1 MTVTVPTA
9 SNVFTITELAR
20 SLGLVLT
27 SWQLAM
33 LDRALDDTKEA
44 SK

>member
-9 SNVFTITELAR
+9 SNVFQINELAR
-20 SLGLVLT
+20 SLGIVLT
-27 SWQLAM
+27 SWQLDV
-33 LDRALDDTKEA
+33 LDRVMDDKKEA